1 MRDISLHRMIV
12 KFEVFKDEV
21 ILVFESEFT
30 DSGFEI
36 QINQRSYKIDAF
48 EYSTVERKGVN
59 KYSLKTWM
67 FRLWNLSAKSECVTF
82 GKKN

>member
-1 MRDISLHRMIV
+1 MIRPGV
-12 KFEVFKDEV
+12 FGEKHEGYFVAQDDCKFEVFKDEV

-48 EYSTVERKGVN
+48 EYSTVEVEVN
-59 KYSLKTWM
+59 SHIDSVM
-67 FRLWNLSAKSECVTF
+67 NPNLRC
-82 GKKN
+82 N